1 MCIIC
6 IELEKAAI
14 STLDARRH
22 LAEMAFDLELEHFL
36 EVEDKIEQAEE
47 KNKFIS
53 MLRQEKDVEFCS
65 SCHCDPCDCDWGT
78 NE

>member
-6 IELEKAAI
+6 IELEKSSI
-14 STLDARRH
+14 SPLDARRH

-36 EVEDKIEQAEE
+36 EVEEKIQEAEE
-47 KNKFIS
+47 KNNFIS
-53 MLRQEKDVEFCS
+53 MLKEENTTEFCS
-65 SCHCDPCDCDWGT
+65 GCQCDPCDCDWGT